1 MKLLPYRKIILHTS
15 LTKDQCRE
23 TLRNNMV
30 LGSPDSFSHSNPH
43 NVNLLGTTYGD
54 TFKACRI
61 IDYRNSFAP
70 IVYGQFRTVSD
81 GTKTIIKFRMRD
93 FVLVITII
101 WLSGTLLASIAGAIS
116 VISNNE
122 AISGANIIPAGMFII
137 GMLLINMGFDVE
149 YAKAKAELIQIF
161 KAHDGA
167 AQTKIKG

>member
-1 MKLLPYRKIILHTS
+1 MKLLPYRKIVLHTS

-30 LGSPDSFSHSNPH
+30 VGSPDSFSLSNPH
-43 NVNLLGTTYGD
+43 NVNLVGTIFGNF
-54 TFKACRI
+54 FKVSLLI
-61 IDYRNSFAP
+61 NYRNSFAP
-70 IVYGQFRTVSD
+70 QIYGQLSNTPD
-81 GTKTIIKFRMRD
+81 GTKIILKFRMHD
-93 FVLVITII
+93 FVVVISII